1 MLTSIM
7 PESFIYGHHHPE
19 NHQVRNDR
27 FTGQPSYFDRKCGPL
42 SNDHYAK
49 CLRQFAGQI

>member
-19 NHQVRNDR
+19 NHQDEKKQVYR
-27 FTGQPSYFDRKCGPL
+27 TATL
-42 SNDHYAK
+42 
-49 CLRQFAGQI
+49 L